1 MGTNAA
7 PYIIDLPTALR
18 LAGAQNLD
26 VQIARERLRE
36 ARAQEDQAMLRFFPW
51 LEPGIGYRRHDGNIQ
66 DVGGVIFEA
75 NKQAYTVGA
84 ALTLQVD
91 LGDAIYQSL
100 AARQLARA
108 AGESVE
114 VSRQDEMLAAATG
127 YLELARSEAS
137 IAVLRDGLRIA
148 QDYAAQVHRAMD
160 VGLAYKGE
168 VLRAELQ
175 TRRNQL
181 LIRRADE
188 ERRLAAARLAQLLR
202 LDPAVD
208 LLPAPGDLVPMI
220 LVPTNVALDSMVARA
235 MGGRPELRRAAAL
248 VRSAEA
254 ERNGSVKGPW
264 IPSVGA
270 MAYLGGLGGGVND
283 AWNNFDGTANY
294 LLGATWRIGPG
305 GIGDRSRIRSA
316 EAREAISLL
325 ETRKVVDEVVRQ
337 VVTALARAQ
346 SLTDQLEITRQT
358 VESAENLL
366 RLSRERKAF
375 DVGAVLE
382 AVQSEAELT
391 QARLEY
397 LALVA
402 AHNQAQFALR
412 RATGEDSAEIPV
424 R

>member
-1 MGTNAA
+1 M
-7 PYIIDLPTALR
+7 
-18 LAGAQNLD
+18 
-26 VQIARERLRE
+26 
-36 ARAQEDQAMLRFFPW
+36 
-51 LEPGIGYRRHDGNIQ
+51 
-66 DVGGVIFEA
+66 
-75 NKQAYTVGA
+75 
-84 ALTLQVD
+84 
-91 LGDAIYQSL
+91 
-100 AARQLARA
+100 
-108 AGESVE
+108 
-114 VSRQDEMLAAATG
+114 
-127 YLELARSEAS
+127 
-137 IAVLRDGLRIA
+137 
-148 QDYAAQVHRAMD
+148 
-160 VGLAYKGE
+160 
-168 VLRAELQ
+168 
-175 TRRNQL
+175 
-181 LIRRADE
+181 IRRADE